1 MGSVSIKSVL
11 SLAFAFGL
19 AAFALTASAAPKCS
33 AVYDAATTTLTLY
46 YDEVD
51 HSSEGEIFELTG
63 ANKRP
68 EWPSGFSD
76 ATTVVF
82 DSSFH
87 NWKPSSCT
95 QWFYLFTKASS
106 FVGIENWDVSE
117 CTNMRRLFCRC
128 PVTVLDLSTFETGK
142 CTAFNEMFSECKSLV
157 TIYASANFD
166 TSKGTTFDKM
176 FDSCT
181 KLVGGSNTK
190 FDAANDYKTY
200 ARIDLPGQPGYF
212 TGKDVPIPPMIESV
226 DFTDLTHES
235 VTIITKGKNIN
246 GGSVTIELWAGE
258 KVAEKSLDDFGSAAF
273 AELTPETTY
282 TVKVTA
288 KNEYGSV
295 TDESC
300 SFTTQPLPVP
310 TISGVTVD
318 TVLHDTVM
326 LTVSGESIADVEVK
340 VELLEG
346 DEIRATKT
354 GEAFGEFVIEG
365 LTPETTYT
373 VKVTATN
380 QYGPSVDESTSFTT
394 LEKPADEWKV
404 VWDDTGKTGTA
415 SWSKWKFSVTLAKD
429 GTLAVGLVTEWPD
442 SVYPLDFSLPIKDGE
457 GKTYVISDLSP
468 AFGHH
473 DVSTDWKP
481 AGYEPQCLR
490 VGLLTLPGDGL
501 VTIGQAAFAGC
512 ANAIGTLSF
521 PTTLTSFGTSAF
533 ANCVS
538 LQIDGSTIPAGVTQ
552 ISQYCFVGDKEMFG
566 DVVLPNVTIVRDSG
580 FQETAITSATFG
592 PSLEWIGGNYKRGA
606 FQNCKLLTNLVFDAA
621 SKARIYNTYTFQD
634 CTALEELD
642 LRGVVDFSTDN
653 DRNDRSHINGCT
665 KLKKIIFGEGL
676 TNLMYNAMAGATAL
690 EEVVFEGVPP
700 VRFQTPYLSAKNSKG
715 EHVTGYDNQKV
726 TTYVHRKL
734 CGVKNEAG
742 KCWNDYAANGQIG
755 AAKKNPARNTTWAA
769 EFVVEG
775 VDLANRPLL
784 TLEPD
789 SGLILLVK

>member
-19 AAFALTASAAPKCS
+19 SAFALTASADPKCS

-51 HSSEGEIFELTG
+51 HSSEGAVYALP
-63 ANKRP
+63 AAKP
-68 EWPSGFSD
+68 DWPADFKN
-76 ATTVVF
+76 ATTIVF

-117 CTNMRRLFCRC
+117 CTNMRRLFCKC
-128 PVTVLDLSTFETGK
+128 PVTILDLSTFETGK
-142 CTAFNEMFSECKSLV
+142 CTAFNEMFSGCGNLV
-157 TIYASANFD
+157 TIYASDNFD
-166 TSKGTTFDKM
+166 TSKGTNFDDM
-176 FDSCT
+176 FKSCS
-181 KLVGGSNTK
+181 KLIGGNNTK

-200 ARIDLPGQPGYF
+200 ARIDLPNQPGYF
-212 TGKDVPIPPMIESV
+212 TGKDTPIPPTIESV

-354 GEAFGEFVIEG
+354 GEAFGEFVFEG

-380 QYGPSVDESTSFTT
+380 QYGPSVDETASFTT

-404 VWDDTGKTGTA
+404 VLDDTGKAGVV
-415 SWSKWKFSVTLAKD
+415 SWGAWEFGITVKD
-429 GTLAVGLVTEWPD
+429 GAVTVGKYTKTP
-442 SVYPLDFSLPIKDGE
+442 SSPMPLDFSLPIVDGN
-457 GKTYVISDLSP
+457 GGTYIIVKIDTQ
-468 AFGHH
+468 FGQAGGSG
-473 DVSTDWKP
+473 DDARAVPFPEAEFVS
-481 AGYEPQCLR
+481 
-490 VGLLTLPGDGL
+490 LLTLPST
-501 VTIGQAAFAGC
+501 VTEISNYAFTHCVNLIGAIPADNVLKAIGVAAFVD
-512 ANAIGTLSF
+512 TQLS
-521 PTTLTSFGTSAF
+521 
-533 ANCVS
+533 
-538 LQIDGSTIPAGVTQ
+538 
-552 ISQYCFVGDKEMFG
+552 G
-566 DVVLPNVTIVRDSG
+566 DVVLPEI
-580 FQETAITSATFG
+580 ETVSHSAFWGTKITSIKTGDKLETFD
-592 PSLEWIGGNYKRGA
+592 SNYDRGA
-606 FQNCKLLTNLVFDAA
+606 LQKCVCLTNVSFDATK
-621 SKARIYNTYTFQD
+621 SISLLKNFTFYG
-634 CTALEELD
+634 CSALEELD
-642 LRGVVDFSTDN
+642 LSMVLNFEDPTKEGNSPFG
-653 DRNDRSHINGCT
+653 GCAS
-665 KLKKIIFGEGL
+665 LKKLIFGAV
-676 TNLMYNAMAGATAL
+676 TNLPPQVLYTPAL
-690 EEVVFEGVPP
+690 ETVVFEGVPP
-700 VRFQTPYLSAKNSKG
+700 VGFVSQGGDHTTRYLSPVSYYKTIDTPIHDTIFDKKSI
-715 EHVTGYDNQKV
+715 

-734 CGVKNEAG
+734 CRVKNEAG

-769 EFVVEG
+769 EYVYEG

-784 TLEPD
+784 TIEPGT
-789 SGLILLVK
+789 GLLLLVK

>member
-1 MGSVSIKSVL
+1 MGSVSIKTVL
-11 SLAFAFGL
+11 SLAVAFGL
-19 AAFALTASAAPKCS
+19 AAFALTASAAPTAK
-33 AVYDAATTTLTLY
+33 AVYDANTKTLTLY
-46 YDEVD
+46 YDDVD
-51 HSSEGEIFELTG
+51 HSGEGVVTQVNNG
-63 ANKRP
+63 K
-68 EWPSGFSD
+68 PSGWPAD
-76 ATTVVF
+76 GAKTTVTKVII
-82 DSSFH
+82 DESFH
-87 NWKPSSCT
+87 NWQPT
-95 QWFYLFTKASS
+95 NTEQWFYGYTKVTS
-106 FVGIENWDVSE
+106 FEGLSNIDVSKS
-117 CTNMRRLFCRC
+117 TSLRRFFRGTA
-128 PVTVLDLSTFETGK
+128 VTELDLSEWDTSKVSGFH
-142 CTAFNEMFSECKSLV
+142 EMFQGCGFLT
-157 TIYASANFD
+157 TIYASANFVVD
-166 TSKGTTFDKM
+166 QGTNFTDM
-176 FDSCT
+176 FTGC
-181 KLVGGSNTK
+181 KNLVGGNNTK

-212 TGKDVPIPPMIESV
+212 TGKDVPLPPTIESV

-295 TDESC
+295 TDETC
-300 SFTTQPLPVP
+300 SF
-310 TISGVTVD
+310 
-318 TVLHDTVM
+318 
-326 LTVSGESIADVEVK
+326 
-340 VELLEG
+340 
-346 DEIRATKT
+346 ATP
-354 GEAFGEFVIEG
+354 A
-365 LTPETTYT
+365 
-373 VKVTATN
+373 
-380 QYGPSVDESTSFTT
+380 
-394 LEKPADEWKV
+394 KPADEWKV
-404 VWDDTGKTGTA
+404 VLDAEEGTGTV
-415 SWSKWKFSVTLAKD
+415 SWSEWKFEAKLAKD
-429 GTLAVGLVTEWPD
+429 KTLIVGKVLEWPD
-442 SVYPLDFSLPIKDGE
+442 AVLALDFSLPVKDG
-457 GKTYVISDLSP
+457 GGTTYVISDLSP

-473 DVSTDWKP
+473 DESTGWKP

-552 ISQYCFVGDKEMFG
+552 ISQYCFAGDKEMFG

-592 PSLEWIGGNYKRGA
+592 PSLAWIGGNYERGA
-606 FQNCKLLTNLVFDAA
+606 FQKCAALTNLVFDAT
-621 SKARIYNTYTFQD
+621 SRARIYNTFTFQD

-653 DRNDRSHINGCT
+653 DRNDRSHIKGCT
-665 KLKKIIFGEGL
+665 KLKKITFGAGL

-700 VRFQTPYLSAKNSKG
+700 VGFQTPYLSAKNSKG
-715 EHVTGYDNQKV
+715 EHETGYDNQKV

-755 AAKKNPARNTTWAA
+755 AAKKNPAKNTTWAA
-769 EFVVEG
+769 KYVYEG
-775 VDLANRPLL
+775 VDLAKRPLL
-784 TLEPD
+784 TIEPGT
-789 SGLILLVK
+789 GLTLLVR